1 MNKPCCS
8 ICKEA
13 FNQDDAISF
22 YSVGDYVDI
31 AHENCLKNFLLQH
44 RDDITIK
51 ATYFG
56 KIKDGNEHND

>member
-8 ICKEA
+8 ICNEV
-13 FNQDDAISF
+13 FNQYDATSF

-51 ATYFG
+51 ATYFV
-56 KIKDGNEHND
+56 KTKDSEKQDD